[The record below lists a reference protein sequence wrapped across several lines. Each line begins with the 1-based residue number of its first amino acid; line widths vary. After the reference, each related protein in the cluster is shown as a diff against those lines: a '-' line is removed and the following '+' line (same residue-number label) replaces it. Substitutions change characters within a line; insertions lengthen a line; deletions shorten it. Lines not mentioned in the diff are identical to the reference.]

1 MKLFFD
7 MANKVFVTCEKV
19 KYIKYEENTSTLE
32 IGFKS
37 ESMYRYFEV
46 PQEIYNSFLE
56 APSKI
61 EFFETQIKD
70 QYRFS
75 KYR

>member
-1 MKLFFD
+1 

-19 KYIKYEENTSTLE
+19 KYIKYEEKTFTLE

-37 ESMYRYFEV
+37 DSMYRYFDV
-46 PQEIYNSFLE
+46 PQEVYNDFLE

>member
-1 MKLFFD
+1 MG
-7 MANKVFVTCEKV
+7 NKVFVTCEKV
-19 KYIKYEENTSTLE
+19 KYIKYEEKTSTLE
-32 IGFKS
+32 VGFKS
-37 ESMYRYFEV
+37 DSMYRYFDV
-46 PQEIYNSFLE
+46 PQEIYLNFLE